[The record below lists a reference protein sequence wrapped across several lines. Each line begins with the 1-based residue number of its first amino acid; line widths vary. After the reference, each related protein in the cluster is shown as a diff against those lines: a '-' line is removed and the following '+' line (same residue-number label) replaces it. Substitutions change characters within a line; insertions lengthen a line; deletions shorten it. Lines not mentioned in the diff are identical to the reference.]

1 MTDAADPLRR
11 LRLAGRGPVS
21 RAFLLARRR
30 LHSDLWFPHT
40 PLFLL
45 VSLLGLIL
53 LRRAIGIALLEHLS
67 AAALLTASRG
77 AIAAVIRGAPS
88 AVVGAF
94 LLVMA
99 FGLLSRSR
107 FAWIIALIGAAA
119 SFLLVALSWAGGPA
133 QHAGLLIYN
142 GFVLAVLLAFGRTF
156 GESSIASA
164 TLFAVVSTICLLV
177 YAVLGSFLLGQD
189 FAPPIGNFIT
199 ALYYVIVTMSTV
211 GYGDIVPKTNEAR
224 LFTISIIVLGITIFA
239 TSLSALLV
247 PMISRRMER
256 LLKSKEKFVPR
267 SNHYIVIGDS
277 ALARNTLKEL
287 KARDQPVTLILPRA
301 AEDDAEQ
308 EDIVVGDATDLEV
321 LSRAEAKAARA
332 ILALGAD
339 DSENAFVVMAAKEL
353 TDRVQTVAA
362 VNDARNMERVKRVR
376 PDLIIAPQV
385 LGGELLAMALS
396 GEQLESERMMQQL
409 LHFST

>member
-1 MTDAADPLRR
+1 MTAADPLRR
-11 LRLAGRGPVS
+11 LRLAGGGPVS
-21 RAFLLARRR
+21 RAFLQARRR
-30 LHSDLWFPHT
+30 LHANLWFPHA

-45 VSLLGLIL
+45 VGLLGLIL
-53 LRRAIGIALLEHLS
+53 LRRAIGIALLQHLS

-77 AIAAVIRGAPS
+77 AIAAITRGAPS

-107 FAWIIALIGAAA
+107 FAWVIALIGAAT
-119 SFLLVALSWAGGPA
+119 SFLLIALSWAGGPA
-133 QHAGLLIYN
+133 HHADLLIYN

-164 TLFAVVSTICLLV
+164 TLFAIVSTICLLV

-189 FAPPIGNFIT
+189 FAPPIGNFVT

-211 GYGDIVPKTNEAR
+211 GFGDIVPKTNEAR
-224 LFTISIIVLGITIFA
+224 LFTVSIIVLGITIFA

-247 PMISRRMER
+247 PMISHRMER
-256 LLKSKEKFVPR
+256 LLKSRERFVPR

-301 AEDDAEQ
+301 AESDAEQ
-308 EDIVVGDATDLEV
+308 EDVVVGDATDLEV
-321 LSRAEAKAARA
+321 LRRAEAKAARA

-353 TDRVQTVAA
+353 AEHVQTVAA
-362 VNDARNMERVKRVR
+362 VNDARNMERVKRVH

-396 GEQLESERMMQQL
+396 GEPLESERVMQQL
-409 LHFST
+409 LHFNT